1 MIFWWVTL
9 NCTSDNTDQI
19 IQIFNLENEQEI
31 AIVMK
36 IHLKNIF
43 ILYWMK
49 SFIVDMDIERALC
62 KREIFSAKFKL
73 YNFEYFCS
81 VYFGLKHQQRH
92 PFIISSL
99 TLIIQNFYF
108 MWISWLGLS

>member
-36 IHLKNIF
+36 IDLKTHLHS
-43 ILYWMK
+43 
-49 SFIVDMDIERALC
+49 SFVLDEKFYNNEHGIDSYERTV
-62 KREIFSAKFKL
+62 K
-73 YNFEYFCS
+73 
-81 VYFGLKHQQRH
+81 
-92 PFIISSL
+92 
-99 TLIIQNFYF
+99 
-108 MWISWLGLS
+108 